1 MLVPRAQHVDK
12 DHARPS
18 RTIDIVTIMLGKSQH
33 FPFFVLFITIILVQI
48 AYVLPIQ
55 SSTTTQLTYSP
66 LSSIA
71 VADTNFTVNVEL
83 RNAPLIRS
91 FSISMVYNSTMVQAN
106 SVTMLIPWQ
115 SGVAI
120 NPNASTIKIDAT
132 TNNEQFL
139 EGNQSLAAI
148 NLGAIMRG
156 NTTIFYNGTE
166 IRDST
171 WGVVPHENTTAQI
184 EIIGHLSLTVATDEL
199 KYYLGSN
206 ATTYGNFTVDDISES
221 AQIGIEL
228 RSQEGSKMIRSVSV
242 GSAQPPTSWP
252 IEVLSFYT
260 SNEFGDPQNVF
271 WAGFPAYVT
280 VMIASHSNE
289 SLPIVLVINEFDKY
303 NCPVGMTSGQG
314 LIQPQTS
321 NQTSILSLPLSNQYA
336 NGTMNA
342 YLNILSDW
350 PRNGGY
356 PYCPEQLTSFQF
368 SGGST
373 SPPPS
378 YPSGNQTYVAD
389 YNLTFKLPDLNGL
402 ARWTVYTAT
411 LYKSKRLQAQT
422 SLIAANL
429 FVDDDGPADYSSIQ
443 AAINSAAT
451 RSTIYVYNGTY
462 FENVNVNRTVYLV
475 GESNAA
481 TTIDGGSL
489 DTVVNITRG
498 GVKLV
503 NFKITNSSM
512 VLDHNEGISVHGIVC
527 TLTDNLITKTGTGI
541 RVNGVNDT
549 SISRNTIYDNAY
561 GILLQNAG
569 WTNMPDNTIVN
580 SSSYGLYFNGT
591 LCANSTFLQGVINND
606 NIGIQ
611 LSSATLV
618 DISKTTIT
626 NNTYGVRFTQTT
638 YSTISQSDIS
648 HNNQGITFSGS
659 LCHNNSLL
667 NSNVSLNIM
676 GIVLDTSK
684 DNRIIE
690 NDVMYNENFNLWII
704 DSDGNHIYHNN
715 FIGESQAYVSA
726 LSNIFDDGYPSG
738 GNYWSDY
745 AGIDQHFGPGQDQ
758 NGSDGIGDTPYQVG
772 MLNDDLYPF
781 MRPSFEQDI
790 GITDIFLSKDLVAL
804 NYTTRVFVR
813 IVNYGSM
820 KQSFNVTAY
829 YNGTFLN
836 STTVVNMSG
845 RSYSTV
851 TLWWRPRGLWHGDHT
866 HWIELGDYTISAAIS
881 ILPNEANVTNNNYTG
896 GIVRL
901 RVFAGDFTDDGSVGP
916 GDFAILSRFY
926 GGTPAKPL
934 WYPNADLIEDD
945 KIGPGDFAV
954 FASNFGKHV

>member
-18 RTIDIVTIMLGKSQH
+18 GTIDNVTVMERKSQH
-33 FPFFVLFITIILVQI
+33 FPFFVLFIIITLVQF
-48 AYVLPIQ
+48 AGVFPIQ
-55 SSTTTQLTYSP
+55 STSTTQLTFSP

-71 VADTNFTVNVEL
+71 EVETNFTVNVEIV
-83 RNAPLIRS
+83 NAPLIRS
-91 FSISMVYNSTMVQAN
+91 FSINMVYNSTMIQAN
-106 SVTMLIPWQ
+106 NATLLIPWQ
-115 SGVAI
+115 GGIAI
-120 NPNASTIKIDAT
+120 NPNASTIKIDAS
-132 TNNEQFL
+132 TNDEQFL

-148 NLGAIMRG
+148 NLGGMMRG

-166 IRDST
+166 IRDVD
-171 WGVVPHENTTAQI
+171 WGEVPHGNVTGQI
-184 EIIGHLSLTVATDEL
+184 EIIGHLNLTIATDET

-206 ATTYGNFTVDDISES
+206 ATAYGNFTVDDLPES
-221 AQIGIEL
+221 SQVGIEL
-228 RSQEGSKMIRSVSV
+228 QSQEGSKMIRSVSV
-242 GSAQPPTSWP
+242 GPAQPPTSWP

-260 SNEFGDPQNVF
+260 SNEFGDPQSGF

-280 VMIASHSNE
+280 IMIASHSDNV
-289 SLPIVLVINEFDKY
+289 LPLVMVVNAFDKY
-303 NCPVGMTSGQG
+303 NCPVGLTYSQSAIG
-314 LIQPQTS
+314 LGTT
-321 NQTSILSLPLSNQYA
+321 NQTSILNLPLSSQYP
-336 NGTMNA
+336 NGTMKA
-342 YLNILSDW
+342 YLNMFSDW
-350 PRNGGY
+350 PRNGGN
-356 PYCPEQLTSFQF
+356 PYCTEQSAIFEFL
-368 SGGST
+368 GGST

-378 YPSGNQTYVAD
+378 YPSGNQTYVAN

-411 LYKSKRLQAQT
+411 IYKSKRLQAQT
-422 SLIAANL
+422 SFIAANL

-443 AAINSAAT
+443 AAINSGAT

-462 FENVNVNRTVYLV
+462 LENINVNRTVYLV
-475 GESNAA
+475 GENNAA
-481 TTIDGGSL
+481 TTIDGRSL

-498 GVKLV
+498 GVKLI
-503 NFKITNSSM
+503 NFKITNSSTS
-512 VLDHNEGISVHGIVC
+512 LGHSEGISVYGIVC

-541 RVNGVNDT
+541 KVNGVNDT

-569 WTNMPDNTIVN
+569 WTNMHDNTIVN

-591 LCANSTFLQGVINND
+591 LCANSTFIQGVINND

-611 LSSATLV
+611 LQTATLI

-638 YSTISQSDIS
+638 HSTISQSNIS

-667 NSNVSLNIM
+667 NSNVSLNTM
-676 GIVLDTSK
+676 GIILDTSK
-684 DNRIIE
+684 DNRIVE

-715 FIGESQAYVSA
+715 FIGESQAYVNA

-745 AGIDQHFGPGQDQ
+745 TGIDQYFGPSQDQ

-772 MLNDDLYPF
+772 MLNDDRYPF

-790 GITDIFLSKDLVAL
+790 GITDVFLSKDLVAL

-813 IVNYGSM
+813 VVNYGSV

-845 RSYSTV
+845 RSFSTV
-851 TLWWRPRGLWHGDHT
+851 TLWWRPRGLWHDNHT
-866 HWIELGDYTISAAIS
+866 HWIELGDYMISAAIS
-881 ILPNEANVTNNNYTG
+881 ILPNEANITNNNYTN

-901 RVFAGDFTDDGSVGP
+901 IVFAGDFTDDGSVGP

-926 GGTPAKPL
+926 GGTPSKPL
-934 WYPNADLIEDD
+934 WYPDADLIEDN

-954 FASNFGKHV
+954 LASNFGKHV